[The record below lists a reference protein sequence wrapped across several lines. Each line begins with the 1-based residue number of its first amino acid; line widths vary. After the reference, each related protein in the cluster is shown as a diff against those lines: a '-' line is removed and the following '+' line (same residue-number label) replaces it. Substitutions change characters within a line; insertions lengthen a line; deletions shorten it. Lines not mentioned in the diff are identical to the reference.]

1 MVELVCA
8 NDPDV
13 YNLEIQDDYCE
24 WGDKMREDWF
34 SYVGTP

>member
-1 MVELVCA
+1 MFGSGEWSNWYVA

-24 WGDKMREDWF
+24 WEIRCVKI
-34 SYVGTP
+34 